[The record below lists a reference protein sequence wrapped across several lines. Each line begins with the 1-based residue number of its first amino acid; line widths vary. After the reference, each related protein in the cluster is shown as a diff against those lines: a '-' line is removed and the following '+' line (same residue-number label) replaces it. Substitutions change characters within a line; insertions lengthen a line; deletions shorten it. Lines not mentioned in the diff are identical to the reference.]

1 MSILDTFYHALR
13 ILTTLPAQPEES
25 EDVNMVIAELSD
37 KEDFAPEVIQI
48 IQEDDTHYLF
58 EHRERHTHRILD
70 SYHVDPHKFVYNN
83 IDQLPVS
90 VTLVQG
96 DEVIL
101 DV

>member
-1 MSILDTFYHALR
+1 MSTLDTFYHALHQ
-13 ILTTLPAQPEES
+13 LTTLTPQPEDS
-25 EDVNMVIAELSD
+25 EDVNMVVAELSD
-37 KEDFAPEVIQI
+37 KEDFIPEVIQI
-48 IQEDDTHYLF
+48 TQEAHGQYFF
-58 EHRERHTHRILD
+58 EHLERGTHRILD